1 MKEPPLVKLP
11 LERYPVSFL
20 RDPALRPVDRG
31 AVAGYLGAAL
41 RLLPLRRP
49 LGACGD
55 TLRAREPLID

>member
-1 MKEPPLVKLP
+1 MNPHTQIALVKFP

-20 RDPALRPVDRG
+20 RDPALHPVDRG
-31 AVAGYLGAAL
+31 AVAGCLGAVL

-55 TLRAREPLID
+55 ACAT